1 MQGLSQLYYL
11 HGIGYDYTKYT
22 GEHVVFEERV
32 REQALRCCGIET
44 ADSALIE
51 QLNFELDIAPWQ
63 RVVDEV
69 CLIEQHDRLLRLK
82 LPDHQIGGV
91 ASLKIATLDY
101 ECQFDLTSG
110 VVVGEYRYEGTRYV
124 EVAYQIKPIPTGYFD
139 ALLSL
144 SYGRFDTQIWSVP
157 SECYNPL
164 DADVVGLSVQ
174 LYTLRSDRN
183 LGIGDF
189 GDLQDLIS
197 HSAKSRCDYILLNP
211 LHLLF
216 GEQVH
221 RVSPYSPNHRSLL
234 NPLYIAVDLCDDF
247 KGSEELAA
255 LYQQSLSQ
263 LDDQKNQT
271 YIDYSQVSEQKYG
284 LLKALY
290 AHFKQHQST
299 HRAAQFLAFQQ
310 EFATVLEALG
320 TDEQAIYWQWLAW
333 LQLESCQQLAVQMG
347 MRIGLINDLAVGCA
361 DDSLEYQANQALYTH
376 NAHVG
381 APPDPWAEN
390 GQDWGLPALNPL
402 KIKRRRYE
410 FFKQLLRSN
419 MRAVGG
425 LRIDHV
431 MAIRRLWWCF
441 EVEHKRQ
448 GCYVYYP
455 FEHLIALIKIE
466 SQLQQTLVIGE
477 DLGVVP
483 PEIKAV
489 MQEANM
495 LGNVLFYFEK
505 DHNGEFVSQTELR
518 HQALLMVANH
528 DVPPFVAWW
537 QGDDLLLRVEYKL
550 LDARELENE
559 QLKRESEKRKLLN
572 WLVDAGVS
580 GLEIHSDALTIYE
593 SLMLSLSRS
602 AAQMLC
608 LQLDDLDE
616 QTLPVNIPG
625 TYLEYPNWRRRLSRS
640 ASEIFKLKGDFITT
654 LTQSRKGI

>member
-22 GEHVVFEERV
+22 GEHVVFDQGV
-32 REQALRCCGIET
+32 RAEALRCCGIDT
-44 ADSALIE
+44 ADPALIE
-51 QLNFELDIAPWQ
+51 HLNFELDIAPWQ
-63 RVVDEV
+63 RVVEEV
-69 CLIEQHDRLLRLK
+69 CLIEQRDMLLKLK
-82 LPDHQIGGV
+82 LPDHQINGQ
-91 ASLKIATLDY
+91 ASLRVAALNY
-101 ECQFDLTSG
+101 EYQFDLTSG
-110 VVVGEYRYEGTRYV
+110 VVVGEYRHEGVRYV
-124 EVAYQIKPIPTGYFD
+124 EVAYQVEPIITGYFD
-139 ALLSL
+139 AQLSL
-144 SYGRFDTQIWSVP
+144 PFGQLETQIWSVP
-157 SECYNPL
+157 TQCYNPL
-164 DADVVGLSVQ
+164 CSDVVGLSIQ

-197 HSAKSRCDYILLNP
+197 HSAKAQCDYILLNP

-216 GEQVH
+216 SDQHH

-234 NPLYIAVDLCDDF
+234 NPLYIAVELCDDF
-247 KGSEELAA
+247 LNSDELSA
-255 LYQQSLSQ
+255 LYQQSLSR
-263 LDDQKNQT
+263 LKDQKQQT
-271 YIDYSQVSEQKYG
+271 YIDYSIVSEHKYG
-284 LLKALY
+284 LLRALY
-290 AHFKQHQST
+290 THFEQNQS
-299 HRAAQFLAFQQ
+299 AQRLEQFTAFQE
-310 EFATVLEALG
+310 EFATALEALG
-320 TDEQAIYWQWLAW
+320 ADEQAIYWQWLAW
-333 LQLESCQQLAVQMG
+333 QQLEDCQHFAVQMG
-347 MRIGLINDLAVGCA
+347 MRIGLVSDLAVGCG
-361 DDSLEYQANQALYTH
+361 DTSLEYQANKSLYAQG
-376 NAHVG
+376 AHVG

-390 GQDWGLPALNPL
+390 GQDWGLPALNPQ
-402 KIKRRRYE
+402 KIKRHRYE

-419 MRAVGG
+419 MSAVGG

-441 EVEHKRQ
+441 EVEDKRQ

-455 FEHLIALIKIE
+455 FEHLMALVKIE
-466 SQLQQTLVIGE
+466 SQLQQTLIIGE

-483 PEIKAV
+483 SEIKAA

-505 DHNGEFVSQTELR
+505 DHEGEFVPQSKLR

-528 DVPPFVAWW
+528 DVPPFIGWW

-550 LDARELENE
+550 LEANQLENE
-559 QLKRESEKRKLLN
+559 QHKRENEKRKLLS
-572 WLVDAGVS
+572 WLFDAGVS
-580 GLEIHSDALTIYE
+580 HLDVHSDAVTIYE

-602 AAQMLC
+602 RAQMLC

-625 TYLEYPNWRRRLSRS
+625 TYLEYPNWRRRLSS
-640 ASEIFKLKGDFITT
+640 NVSEIFKLKGDFITT

>member
-1 MQGLSQLYYL
+1 MKGLSQLYYL

-22 GEHVVFEERV
+22 GEHVVFEEKV
-32 REQALRCCGIET
+32 RTEALRCCGIET

-63 RVVDEV
+63 RVVDDV
-69 CLIEQHDRLLRLK
+69 CLIEQHDSLLKFK
-82 LPDHQIGGV
+82 LPDHQLDGL
-91 ASLKIATLDY
+91 ASLKIQKLDY
-101 ECQFDLTSG
+101 AHEFELTSG
-110 VVVGEYRYEGTRYV
+110 VVVGEYQHLGVRYV
-124 EVAYQIKPIPTGYFD
+124 EVAFQVAPISTGYYS
-139 ALLSL
+139 AILSL
-144 SYGRFDTQIWSVP
+144 PCGQYETQVWSVP
-157 SECYNPL
+157 TQCYNPL
-164 DADVVGLSVQ
+164 QSKVVGLSIQ

-197 HSAKSRCDYILLNP
+197 HSAQSQCDYILLNP

-216 GEQVH
+216 FDQQH

-234 NPLYIAVDLCDDF
+234 NPLYIAVELCDGFAD
-247 KGSEELAA
+247 SQALTE
-255 LYQQSLSQ
+255 LYQQTLSQ
-263 LDDQKNQT
+263 LQDQKSQT
-271 YIDYSQVSEQKYG
+271 YIDYAQVSEHKYG
-284 LLKALY
+284 LLSALY
-290 AHFKQHQST
+290 VHFKT
-299 HRAAQFLAFQQ
+299 HRSTQEVSQFIAFQ
-310 EFATVLEALG
+310 EDFSTALEALDG
-320 TDEQAIYWQWLAW
+320 DEQAIYWQWLAW
-333 LQLESCQQLAVQMG
+333 QQLESCQQLALKMG
-347 MRIGLINDLAVGCA
+347 MCIGLINDLAVGCA
-361 DDSLEYQANQALYTH
+361 DDSLEYQANRTLYAQ

-381 APPDPWAEN
+381 APPDPWAES
-390 GQDWGLPALNPL
+390 GQNWGLPALNPL

-410 FFKQLLRSN
+410 FFKQLLRNN

-441 EVEHKRQ
+441 EVEEKRQ

-455 FEHLIALIKIE
+455 FEHLMALIKIE

-505 DHNGEFVSQTELR
+505 NYNGEFVPQTELR

-537 QGDDLLLRVEYKL
+537 QGDDLLLRVEYQL
-550 LDARELENE
+550 LEENELESE
-559 QLKRESEKRKLLN
+559 RLKRENEKHKLLS
-572 WLVDAGVS
+572 WLADAGVS
-580 GLEIHSDALTIYE
+580 HLDINSRAFDVYE
-593 SLMLSLSRS
+593 RLMLALSHCPT
-602 AAQMLC
+602 QMLC
-608 LQLDDLDE
+608 MQLDDLDE

-640 ASEIFKLKGDFITT
+640 TGEIFEHKGDFIAT